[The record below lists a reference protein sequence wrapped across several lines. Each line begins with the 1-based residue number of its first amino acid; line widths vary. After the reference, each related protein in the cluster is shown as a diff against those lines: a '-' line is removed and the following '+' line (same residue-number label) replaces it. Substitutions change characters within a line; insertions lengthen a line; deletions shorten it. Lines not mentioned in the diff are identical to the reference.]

1 MFSVKWHKVEKVSK
15 QGQEKPKTFKGNLKQ
30 TFSTSISVIILHC
43 CASLNINDSDTPEKD
58 KFAFK
63 KGWF

>member
-1 MFSVKWHKVEKVSK
+1 MSK

-43 CASLNINDSDTPEKD
+43 CASLNVNDSDTPEKD